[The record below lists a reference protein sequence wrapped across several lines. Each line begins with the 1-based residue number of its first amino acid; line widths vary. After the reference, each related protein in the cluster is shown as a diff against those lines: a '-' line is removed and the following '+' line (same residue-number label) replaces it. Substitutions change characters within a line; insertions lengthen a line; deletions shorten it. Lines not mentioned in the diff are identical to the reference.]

1 MTAPQD
7 PRLARNPLSRSPRK
21 NTEAS
26 SASRPARFRRVR
38 GVLLFAAV
46 LLASL
51 PAMAA
56 PTDAE
61 KETARSLM
69 ADGDRLRDSQD
80 YQSALQRYQ
89 AAHQIMNVPTT
100 GIEVAKTFALLGK
113 LVEARR
119 AAIEV
124 ANLPV
129 TPGEPSVMAEARQE
143 ANTLAANLA
152 TRIPGAVIQ
161 VWPREANA
169 RVLVDGVEIP
179 PAAQGLPYKTN
190 PGDHVVQVSAPG
202 YQTAEQSFRLE
213 EGAETTVSVNLVADP
228 SAAAVAPAPAPPA
241 VAPPP
246 PEPAAPAATPV
257 EAAERDGRDLTNAY
271 VAFSIA
277 GAGVLVGSIT
287 GVLSLSH
294 ASAAKDHCEGDVCS
308 AAAKDDIDSAKALAT
323 FSNIGFGV
331 ALAAGAW
338 GLYEVL
344 SQPAVP
350 SGAPAARKHSSPPV
364 ALMLAPGQLGAA
376 VQGAF

>member
-1 MTAPQD
+1 PTRQTASRPWKRPPNQPMWKLRPLAAPGIGPLLHLTPLQDARPHPASPSKLSAPRPPLLRSSRRTRFPVMTAPQD

-190 PGDHVVQVSAPG
+190 PGDHVV
-202 YQTAEQSFRLE
+202 
-213 EGAETTVSVNLVADP
+213 
-228 SAAAVAPAPAPPA
+228 
-241 VAPPP
+241 
-246 PEPAAPAATPV
+246 
-257 EAAERDGRDLTNAY
+257 
-271 VAFSIA
+271 
-277 GAGVLVGSIT
+277 
-287 GVLSLSH
+287 
-294 ASAAKDHCEGDVCS
+294 
-308 AAAKDDIDSAKALAT
+308 
-323 FSNIGFGV
+323 
-331 ALAAGAW
+331 
-338 GLYEVL
+338 
-344 SQPAVP
+344 
-350 SGAPAARKHSSPPV
+350 
-364 ALMLAPGQLGAA
+364 
-376 VQGAF
+376 